1 MCLKEVAEEAPD
13 DPSDED
19 FVGVEVVVTEGLC
32 KDLIKSSNRS
42 SASSGKKRKFFMS
55 QIQYSLLSFFKFG
68 GKIQISY
75 LSWTVDYLC
84 LELMKLVQWAPQV

>member
-1 MCLKEVAEEAPD
+1 MLVDFHEKKLLCAWIFTKKCILLLSTIFKFILTVCLKEVAEEAPD

-19 FVGVEVVVTEGLC
+19 FVGVEVVTEGLC

-55 QIQYSLLSFFKFG
+55 QIQYSLL
-68 GKIQISY
+68 
-75 LSWTVDYLC
+75 
-84 LELMKLVQWAPQV
+84 

>member
-1 MCLKEVAEEAPD
+1 MCIDFHEEMHFIISTIFKVILTVCLKEVAEEAPD

-19 FVGVEVVVTEGLC
+19 FVGVEVVTEGLC

-55 QIQYSLLSFFKFG
+55 QIQYSLL
-68 GKIQISY
+68 
-75 LSWTVDYLC
+75 
-84 LELMKLVQWAPQV
+84 

>member
-1 MCLKEVAEEAPD
+1 MWIFTKKCILLLSTISIAILTVCLKEVAEEAPD

-42 SASSGKKRKFFMS
+42 SASSGKKRKFFIS
-55 QIQYSLLSFFKFG
+55 QIQYSLL
-68 GKIQISY
+68 
-75 LSWTVDYLC
+75 
-84 LELMKLVQWAPQV
+84 

>member
-42 SASSGKKRKFFMS
+42 SASSGKKRKFFIS
-55 QIQYSLLSFFKFG
+55 QIQYSLS
-68 GKIQISY
+68 
-75 LSWTVDYLC
+75 
-84 LELMKLVQWAPQV
+84 

>member
-19 FVGVEVVVTEGLC
+19 FVGVEVVTEGLC

-42 SASSGKKRKFFMS
+42 SASSGKKRKFFRS
-55 QIQYSLLSFFKFG
+55 QIQ
-68 GKIQISY
+68 
-75 LSWTVDYLC
+75 
-84 LELMKLVQWAPQV
+84 

>member
-42 SASSGKKRKFFMS
+42 SASSE
-55 QIQYSLLSFFKFG
+55 
-68 GKIQISY
+68 KIYQDLTIFSNI
-75 LSWTVDYLC
+75 
-84 LELMKLVQWAPQV
+84 KN

>member
-1 MCLKEVAEEAPD
+1 MWIFTKKCILLLSSTIFKVILTVCLKEVAEEAPD

-42 SASSGKKRKFFMS
+42 SASSGKKRKFFVS
-55 QIQYSLLSFFKFG
+55 QIQYSLL
-68 GKIQISY
+68 
-75 LSWTVDYLC
+75 
-84 LELMKLVQWAPQV
+84 